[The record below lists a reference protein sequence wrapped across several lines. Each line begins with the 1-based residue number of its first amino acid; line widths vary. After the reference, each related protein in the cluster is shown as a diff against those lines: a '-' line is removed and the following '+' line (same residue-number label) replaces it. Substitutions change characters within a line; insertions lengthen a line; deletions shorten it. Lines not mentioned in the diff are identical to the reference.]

1 MQKLHNRAARV
12 ITGDTY
18 DVRSNEIL
26 LKLGWETLDKRREE
40 QMIDMVNKALNHMCP
55 LLLHQCFIL
64 QTMRTTI

>member
-1 MQKLHNRAARV
+1 MQKLHYRAARV

-40 QMIDMVNKALNHMCP
+40 QMIDMVNKALN